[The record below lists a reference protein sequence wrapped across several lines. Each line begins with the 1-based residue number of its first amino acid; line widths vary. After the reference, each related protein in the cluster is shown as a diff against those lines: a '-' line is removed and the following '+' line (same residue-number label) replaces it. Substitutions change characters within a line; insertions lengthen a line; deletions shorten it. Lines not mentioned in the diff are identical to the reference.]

1 MTLKM
6 GSAKAD
12 KAGLYERDYYSWA
25 LEQERALL
33 DHRTEELDWENLA
46 DEVGDL
52 ARSERRALKSQA
64 ARLIE
69 HLLKLAFAS
78 PSAIKANQ
86 RLWRLSLRGSR
97 REIGDL
103 LAESP
108 GLRPSAQDLF
118 SKAWLIGRDEALKFL
133 KVADDTIAETP
144 LWSFEQAMDEKFE
157 PSK

>member
-1 MTLKM
+1 MLKM
-6 GSAKAD
+6 GSAKTD
-12 KAGLYERDYYSWA
+12 KAGLYERDFYSWA
-25 LEQERALL
+25 LEQERALS

-64 ARLIE
+64 AILIE
-69 HLLKLAFAS
+69 HLLKLAFAT

-97 REIGDL
+97 RKISDL

-108 GLRPSAQDLF
+108 GLRPSAQELF
-118 SKAWLIGRDEALKFL
+118 SKAWPDGRDDALKFL
-133 KVADDTIAETP
+133 KLDDDAIPESP
-144 LWSFEQAMDEKFE
+144 LWNFEQAMDEKFE
-157 PSK
+157 PVK